1 MCLSVQQCVAAAS
14 PGMFSASCTPVTL
27 AQQAICADMQRYAG
41 GRKLSRPPIQQGTSR
56 LHTRL
61 CQRKEDWMD
70 QSLWHLNGLGI
81 VRSLTVCMHTPNWRH
96 SIFEHMHLFLSP
108 KNKPFSAE
116 FVHWVSENQHPF
128 QVVNDH
134 TFHSL
139 MKTGRPECYIPSAEA
154 VSCDVKNVFVNIHG
168 KVAKMLQVS
177 LE

>member
-1 MCLSVQQCVAAAS
+1 
-14 PGMFSASCTPVTL
+14 
-27 AQQAICADMQRYAG
+27 
-41 GRKLSRPPIQQGTSR
+41 
-56 LHTRL
+56 
-61 CQRKEDWMD
+61 
-70 QSLWHLNGLGI
+70 
-81 VRSLTVCMHTPNWRH
+81 
-96 SIFEHMHLFLSP
+96 MHLFLSP